1 MDAPLWTEAHA
12 PDLDDLPQAEFR
24 DRLARAVDQPMNL
37 VVQGPP
43 GVGKTAGVRAM
54 GRAAHDDTEADLL
67 ELNVAD
73 FFDRSKKE
81 IREDPRFEHFLQG
94 QTEFSKQ
101 YRRGGDQRNK
111 YKREWSK
118 RAMIGHVLKE
128 YAGHAPASGQYK
140 TLVLDNSEAIR
151 EDFQQA
157 LRRVIERNHRTTQ
170 FVIVTRQPSKLIP
183 PIRSRCFPVPVRAP
197 TVDELVGV
205 LEPIVEREGVPH
217 DGAGLEYV
225 AGYADGNVRRAVLGA
240 QTTAVE
246 DGEITMD
253 AACDAL
259 GTVGHDE
266 ELRAVL
272 ADAWDGAIADA
283 RDGVDDLLDE
293 GYDGPT
299 LLRDLLRVARSA
311 TTTYDDRA
319 VARLHRLAGPVD
331 HDLET
336 GTNDRLHVT
345 RLLAQWGQGDGA
357 ATGFAGARG
366 TAD

>member
-1 MDAPLWTEAHA
+1 MDPPLWTEAHA
-12 PDLDDLPQAEFR
+12 PDLDDLPQPEVR

-37 VVQGPP
+37 AVQGPP
-43 GVGKTAGVRAM
+43 GVGKTAAVRAM
-54 GRAAHDDTEADLL
+54 ARAAHDDPEADLF

-81 IREDPRFEHFLQG
+81 IREDPRFEHFLGG
-94 QTEFSKQ
+94 QTEFSKR

-128 YAGHAPASGQYK
+128 YAGHAPASGTYK
-140 TLVLDNSEAIR
+140 TLVLDNAEAIR

-157 LRRVIERNHRTTQ
+157 LRRVIEQNHRTTQ
-170 FVIVTRQPSKLIP
+170 FVIVTRQPSKLVP

-205 LEPIVEREGVPH
+205 LERVVEREGVAH
-217 DGAGLEYV
+217 DEEGLEFV
-225 AGYADGNVRRAVLGA
+225 AGYADGDVRRAVLGA

-246 DGEITMD
+246 AGEITMD

-259 GTVGHDE
+259 SEVGHDE
-266 ELRAVL
+266 ALRSVL
-272 ADAWDGAIADA
+272 ADAREGAVADA

-299 LLRDLLRVARSA
+299 LLRDLLRVARS
-311 TTTYDDRA
+311 TTAYDDRA

-331 HDLET
+331 HDLVT

-345 RLLAQWGQGDGA
+345 RLLARWGTGDEDAPGP
-357 ATGFAGARG
+357 AGIRG
-366 TAD
+366 PAD

>member
-12 PDLDDLPQAEFR
+12 PALEDLPQAEFR
-24 DRLARAVDQPMNL
+24 DRLSRAVDQPMNL

-43 GVGKTAGVRAM
+43 GAGKTAGVRAM
-54 GRAAHDDTEADLL
+54 ARAAHDDPDADLF

-73 FFDRSKKE
+73 FFDRSKAE
-81 IREDPRFEHFLQG
+81 IRDDPRFEPFLQG
-94 QTEFSKQ
+94 QTEFSKR

-111 YKREWSK
+111 YKRDWPK
-118 RAMIGHVLKE
+118 RAMIAHVLAE
-128 YAGHAPASGQYK
+128 YASHAPASGTYK
-140 TLVLDNSEAIR
+140 TVVLDNSEAIR

-197 TVDELVGV
+197 TVDELVGA
-205 LEPIVEREGVPH
+205 LERIVEREDVPH
-217 DGAGLEYV
+217 DEAGLEYV
-225 AGYADGNVRRAVLGA
+225 AGYADGDVRRAVLGA

-246 DGEITMD
+246 AGEITAD

-259 GTVGHDE
+259 STVGHDE
-266 ELRAVL
+266 TLREIL
-272 ADAWDGAIADA
+272 ADARDGAIADA

-293 GYDGPT
+293 GYDGEA
-299 LLRDLLRVARSA
+299 LLRELLRVARSA
-311 TTTYDDRA
+311 ATYDDRT
-319 VARLHRLAGPVD
+319 VARLHRLAGPVS
-331 HDLET
+331 HDLVT

-345 RLLAQWGQGDGA
+345 RLLARWGADERA
-357 ATGFAGARG
+357 AG
-366 TAD
+366 TAGGD